1 MVSHQ
6 PSPASF
12 GLHLP
17 PLLSLSLQFLRG
29 PHIWFLSWLLLLLF
43 PIDLSHRSAA
53 SSFFSLFPSLSE
65 LCVSRLSGSPE
76 ISLPLWLVF
85 SLFSLFR
92 NIMTWWTSHAVSQN
106 HFLLAL
112 SLIFLALYY
121 FLAFSLSIFYIS
133 PLCQSVWKNTAA
145 SSILVCVQHRKT
157 GSVMQEWHTP
167 VMFRKTDTHSGWF
180 SSDVAHFLCEHKR
193 MLPITT

>member
-1 MVSHQ
+1 MCAAFIQSEMPVVLECTKTTYRDPLAICLTYCMSGWIIREDLGKEISLSLFILLPLCLSASLIFLSPSVPSSPVSIFPFFFFFFTLMGSHQ

-65 LCVSRLSGSPE
+65 LYVSRLSGSPE
-76 ISLPLWLVF
+76 ISLPL
-85 SLFSLFR
+85 
-92 NIMTWWTSHAVSQN
+92 
-106 HFLLAL
+106 
-112 SLIFLALYY
+112 
-121 FLAFSLSIFYIS
+121 
-133 PLCQSVWKNTAA
+133 
-145 SSILVCVQHRKT
+145 
-157 GSVMQEWHTP
+157 
-167 VMFRKTDTHSGWF
+167 
-180 SSDVAHFLCEHKR
+180 
-193 MLPITT
+193 